1 MNNINAEL
9 IRPGYEVQPV
19 PGFPNAPFD
28 WSCEQAEDVAEAE
41 SLTLTDEH
49 WQVVRAL
56 QDICARNE
64 EPAMST
70 RSLHDALNERFHAV
84 GGIKHLYTLFPEGP
98 LAQGCRLAG
107 VQPPAGTRDQGF
119 GSAV

>member
-1 MNNINAEL
+1 MNTANHEL

-28 WSCEQAEDVAEAE
+28 WSCEQAEDAAEAE
-41 SLTLTDEH
+41 DLTLTDEH

-56 QDICARNE
+56 QDICAHNE
-64 EPAMST
+64 EPAMNT
-70 RSLHDALNERFHAV
+70 RNLHDALDERFHAM
-84 GGIKHLYTLFPEGP
+84 GGIKHLYKLFPQGP
-98 LAQGCRLAG
+98 LAQGCLLAG